1 MWSITFLA
9 QDTKML
15 AKWCCPSACPPC
27 RPYHGKG
34 DRLPTVSSN
43 SLKPS
48 SFHYFLYCVASQ
60 IQGKAPHLSG
70 VEFFEMEV
78 AVCEEEEEA
87 RRKLVR
93 IWKSIVSTV
102 GRNGGKGLELLD
114 ARIKSCWRFRSQLCQ
129 FPILLEVNWA
139 FWASVSSSIKR
150 GQNQD
155 LIYLLGVRI

>member
-1 MWSITFLA
+1 M
-9 QDTKML
+9 
-15 AKWCCPSACPPC
+15 
-27 RPYHGKG
+27 
-34 DRLPTVSSN
+34 
-43 SLKPS
+43 
-48 SFHYFLYCVASQ
+48 ASQ

-114 ARIKSCWRFRSQLCQ
+114 ARIKSC
-129 FPILLEVNWA
+129 
-139 FWASVSSSIKR
+139 
-150 GQNQD
+150 
-155 LIYLLGVRI
+155 